1 MKEKK
6 PFRFSIFFKLIL
18 IVILFGAFIDLSVF
32 EVIKMSTDTREP
44 GPMRR
49 AEKILISLIGN
60 PPDTVRARIFC
71 KDMGWNMRYIS
82 PSFKWTSSDSTPTIE
97 QLSKSTGFAE
107 KYQAEDH
114 FVYLYNSLPNIIY
127 KTPTGTYIL
136 QLLNPHDVF
145 DEQRAI
151 VSLVLV
157 LSIVLLTFYFIVR
170 KLLKPLKLLSV
181 AVQEVS
187 DGNYYINI
195 PVKSHDELG
204 ELAGSITSMASKIG
218 DSIKAK
224 EQLLLDVSHELRTP
238 LTRIKLGLEV
248 DSPKE
253 KIDEDINEMETM
265 ISGLLE
271 SYRSESNVE
280 VLNLSKTDIS
290 VLVSDTIE
298 EYLSQERFKF
308 LTPEKHEQ
316 LIIDEEKIQTVLRNI
331 INNAL
336 KYSSGD
342 IEISIEGDLRFVKII
357 IKDFGVGIS
366 AGDLPYIFE
375 PFYRAD
381 HSRTR
386 ATGGFGLGLS
396 ICKKIMDAHNAKILV
411 TSEPNLGTE
420 FTLVFNKQR

>member
-1 MKEKK
+1 VKK
-6 PFRFSIFFKLIL
+6 LRQLKFSIFLKLIL
-18 IVILFGAFIDLSVF
+18 IILLFGAVIDLSVF
-32 EVIKMSTDTREP
+32 EVIKISTNTREP

-60 PPDTVRARIFC
+60 PPDTVKAKMFC
-71 KDMGWNMRYIS
+71 QDMGWNMRFLS
-82 PSFKWTSSDSTPTIE
+82 PGFKWASSDSVPTIE
-97 QLSKSTGFAE
+97 ELSRNSGFTE
-107 KYQAEDH
+107 RYQSDDH
-114 FVYLYNSLPNIIY
+114 FVYMYNSLPNIIY
-127 KTPTGTYIL
+127 RTPTGTYIL

-151 VSLVLV
+151 VSLVIVMSLII
-157 LSIVLLTFYFIVR
+157 LSFYFIVR
-170 KLLKPLKLLSV
+170 RLFKPLKLLSV
-181 AVQEVS
+181 AVQEVG
-187 DGNYYINI
+187 DGNYYIDI
-195 PVKSHDELG
+195 PVKRNDELG
-204 ELAGSITSMASKIG
+204 ELAQSISSMASKIG

-224 EQLLLDVSHELRTP
+224 ERLLLDVSHELRTP

-271 SYRSESNVE
+271 SYRSENKIE
-280 VLNLSKTDIS
+280 DLKLAKTDIS
-290 VLVSDTIE
+290 VLISDTIE

-308 LTPEKHEQ
+308 LNPEMHEE

-336 KYSSGD
+336 KYSAGEV
-342 IEISIEGDLRFVKII
+342 EISIEGDLRYIRVI
-357 IKDFGVGIS
+357 IKDRGVGIS
-366 AGDLPYIFE
+366 ESDLPYIFE

-411 TSEPNLGTE
+411 TSKPNAGTE
-420 FTLVFNKQR
+420 FILVFNKQR